1 MNGIIL
7 SRTRGSIGVVAL
19 ISRYEAR
26 PSRKV
31 PWILK
36 RPSLSSV
43 SSTAAAADEKDLL
56 VALLI
61 LLWTIVEEEDL
72 EAVEATD
79 AAVALL

>member
-43 SSTAAAADEKDLL
+43 SSTAAAADEKDL
-56 VALLI
+56 VVLL
-61 LLWTIVEEEDL
+61 LLLTIVEEEGR

>member
-43 SSTAAAADEKDLL
+43 SSTAAEKDL
-56 VALLI
+56 VALL
-61 LLWTIVEEEDL
+61 LLLLTIVEVDR

>member
-36 RPSLSSV
+36 RLSSV

-61 LLWTIVEEEDL
+61 LLWTIVEEEGR

>member
-31 PWILK
+31 PWILN
-36 RPSLSSV
+36 RPLSLSSV
-43 SSTAAAADEKDLL
+43 SSIAAADEKDLL
-56 VALLI
+56 VALL
-61 LLWTIVEEEDL
+61 WAIVEVDR
-72 EAVEATD
+72 EAVEAAD

>member
-31 PWILK
+31 PRILK

-43 SSTAAAADEKDLL
+43 SSTAAADEKDLL
-56 VALLI
+56 
-61 LLWTIVEEEDL
+61 LLWTIVEEEGR

-79 AAVALL
+79 AAVTLL